1 MFWKFKRQVDTI
13 FVDSNSADFHI
24 ESSVNVILSPS
35 LYWVKKVSLPLQSLR
50 EVKSLLE
57 SLFED
62 MLPEGRYSYEAY
74 KFGDE
79 YFIFA
84 YEDKY
89 ILDLLAQKGVPASK
103 INGVYFAQNE
113 FLHLEEAKKIDES
126 EVILVKDDIV
136 ILLPAKFTAAQNM
149 LDVTEIKLS
158 KHRITLKQ
166 FGHILNEK
174 SLYTIVALFVVL
186 LLLVATEYIITLNK
200 IDKLQTQ
207 RDNIFHKYELKPTM
221 MQNRSLLKGYEESY
235 KRQMQLRKV
244 LAVVLGMHLKPKHK
258 VKFIAYKNRK
268 VTLHYS
274 GLKKG
279 DEGYIETYFRAKSLN
294 YSAKYKNNIWYV
306 EVKL

>member
-1 MFWKFKRQVDTI
+1 MFWKFKKQVDTI

-24 ESSVNVILSPS
+24 EGSVNVILSPS
-35 LYWVKKVSLPLQSLR
+35 LYWVKKVDLPIKSLR
-50 EVKSLLE
+50 EVKPLLE

-62 MLPEGRYSYEAY
+62 ILPDGRYSYVAY

-113 FLHLEEAKKIDES
+113 FLHLEEAKKIDANH
-126 EVILVKDDIV
+126 VLLVKDDIV
-136 ILLPAKFTAAQNM
+136 IVLPAKFSNTQNM
-149 LDVTEIKLS
+149 LDVKDVKLS
-158 KHRITLKQ
+158 KHRVTLKQ
-166 FGHILNEK
+166 FGHILNVK
-174 SLYTIVALFVVL
+174 SLYTIIALFVVL
-186 LLLVATEYIITLNK
+186 LLLVTTEYSMTLHK
-200 IDKLQTQ
+200 IEKLQTD
-207 RDNIFHKYELKPTM
+207 RENIFQKYSLKPTM

-235 KRQMQLRKV
+235 TRQMQLRKII
-244 LAVVLGMHLKPKHK
+244 AVVLGMHLKPKHK
-258 VKFIAYKNRK
+258 IKFIGYQNRK
-268 VTLHYS
+268 VTVSYS

-279 DEGYIETYFRAKSLN
+279 DERYIETYFRSKSLH
-294 YSAKYKNNIWYV
+294 YSAKYRKNIWYV

>member
-50 EVKSLLE
+50 EVKPLLE

-207 RDNIFHKYELKPTM
+207 RDNIFHKYALKPTM

-244 LAVVLGMHLKPKHK
+244 LGVVLGMHLKPKHK

>member
-1 MFWKFKRQVDTI
+1 MFWKFKRQVDTV

-50 EVKSLLE
+50 EVKPLLE

-74 KFGDE
+74 KFGEE

-89 ILDLLAQKGVPASK
+89 ILDVLAQKGIPASK

-126 EVILVKDDIV
+126 DVILVKDDIV
-136 ILLPAKFTAAQNM
+136 ILLPANFSAAKNM
-149 LDVTEIKLS
+149 LDISDIKLS

-207 RDNIFHKYELKPTM
+207 RDNIFSKYALKPTM
-221 MQNRSLLKGYEESY
+221 MQNRSLLKGYEASY
-235 KRQMQLRKV
+235 KRQMHLRKV
-244 LAVVLGMHLKPKHK
+244 MALVLGMHLKPTHK
-258 VKFIAYKNRK
+258 VKFIAYKNK
-268 VTLHYS
+268 KFTLSYS

-279 DEGYIETYFRAKSLN
+279 DESYIESYFKAKSLS
-294 YSAKYKNNIWYV
+294 YTAKYKKNIWYV

>member
-50 EVKSLLE
+50 EVKPLLE

-244 LAVVLGMHLKPKHK
+244 LGVVLGMHLKPKHK